1 MAISPQFGKSTTLAS
16 TMAAG
21 ASSATL
27 SSAGF
32 TNFTDDYLVI
42 DYDVPAKREVIKCS
56 VTGTAVS
63 SVTRAQD
70 GTSDVEH
77 SAGAKVAYIFVP
89 SQYEGNAKNIAAR
102 ATLSADQDNIT
113 NATWTKIALDTEDYD
128 VGSNFA
134 SNKFT
139 APLDGY
145 YLVTGDVFFE
155 GTDLLADKS
164 LAAGLYKNGTIARQ
178 YQDSSVVAAVSKSIQ
193 FATIINLSASDYL
206 ELYCYHGNG
215 NNNVDIKSGDTMTNL
230 AVQFLHS

>member
-1 MAISPQFGKSTTLAS
+1 MAIAPQFGKSTTLAS

-27 SSAGF
+27 SSAAF
-32 TNFTDDYLVI
+32 TNSSNDYLVL

-89 SQYEGNAKNIAAR
+89 SQFEGNAKNIGAR
-102 ATLSADQDNIT
+102 VYLSADQDNIE
-113 NATWTKIALDTEDYD
+113 NATWTKITLDTEDYD
-128 VGSNFA
+128 LGADFG

-139 APLDGY
+139 VPLDGK
-145 YLVTGDVFFE
+145 YLVSGKVFVE
-155 GTDLLADKS
+155 GTDLLADKA
-164 LAAGLYKNGTIARQ
+164 LAVGVYKNGTIARQ
-178 YQDSSVVAAVSKSIQ
+178 FQDSSVVTGSGKSIQ
-193 FATIINLSASDYL
+193 FATIMDLSASDYL
-206 ELYCYHGNG
+206 ELYFYHGNG
-215 NNNVDIKSGDTMTNL
+215 NNNIDIESGDTMTYL
-230 AVQFLHS
+230 EVQFLHS

>member
-1 MAISPQFGKSTTLAS
+1 MAIAPQFGKSTTLAS

-27 SSAGF
+27 SSAAF
-32 TNFTDDYLVI
+32 TNFSNDYLVL

-89 SQYEGNAKNIAAR
+89 SQFEGNAKNIGAR
-102 ATLSADQDNIT
+102 VYLSADQDNIA
-113 NATWTKIALDTEDYD
+113 NATWTKITLDTEDYD
-128 VGSNFA
+128 LGADFG

-139 APLDGY
+139 VPLDGK
-145 YLVTGDVFFE
+145 YLVSGSVFFE
-155 GTDLLADKS
+155 GTDLLADKTI
-164 LAAGLYKNGTIARQ
+164 AAGIYKNGTIAHQ
-178 YQDSSVVAAVSKSIQ
+178 FQDHTSIAAAGKSIQ
-193 FATIINLSASDYL
+193 FSMIMDLSASDYL

-215 NNNVDIKSGDTMTNL
+215 NNNVDIESGSAYTSM
-230 AVQFLHS
+230 AIQFLHS